1 MALFCLA
8 RPNAEEPA
16 PTPSVF
22 EGTWTWD
29 FIMPDGSKISPT
41 LRVHT
46 DDEGFLSLKTRFRPG
61 SSLSI
66 TNHSIEGKALRF
78 EVIRERLGRTAITS
92 YSGVLEGDT
101 LKGTLRS
108 NSGGTPVE
116 YPWVAHRNINIEGSW
131 KWTVRPFG
139 RPGSR
144 RETTANDEDEPS
156 GVELLLTLKRESE
169 KVSGKL
175 KIGASTEVE
184 IRHGRFRDGIVTFQT
199 ARERNGSMVT
209 NNYLGKLNGDRI
221 QGQILTYQGSR
232 TRTNAW
238 RAVRAE

>member
-1 MALFCLA
+1 MGAAHAFA
-8 RPNAEEPA
+8 QEANQE
-16 PTPSVF
+16 PSVF

-29 FIMPDGSKISPT
+29 FTMPEGSKVSPT

-46 DDEGFLSLKTRFRPG
+46 DEEGVLSLKTRFRPG
-61 SSLSI
+61 PSLAI
-66 TNHSIEGKALRF
+66 TNYSIQGKSLRF
-78 EVIRERLGRTAITS
+78 EVIRERFGKIALTS

-101 LKGTLRS
+101 LRGTLRS
-108 NSGGTPVE
+108 DSTGTPVE
-116 YPWVAHRNINIEGSW
+116 YPWVARRNINIEGSW
-131 KWTVRPFG
+131 KWTVRPLG

-144 RETTANDEDEPS
+144 RETTANDDEEPS
-156 GVELLLTLKRESE
+156 GVELLLTLKREAE

-199 ARERNGSMVT
+199 ARERNGLMVT

-221 QGQILTYQGSR
+221 QGQILSYTGSR

-238 RAVRAE
+238 RASRAE